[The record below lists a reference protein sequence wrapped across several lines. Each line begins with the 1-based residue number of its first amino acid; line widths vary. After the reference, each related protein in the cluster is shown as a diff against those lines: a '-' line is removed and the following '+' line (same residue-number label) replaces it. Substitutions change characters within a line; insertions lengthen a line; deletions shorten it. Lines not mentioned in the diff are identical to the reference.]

1 MFTVEL
7 DTDEGESV
15 TVTTLDGL
23 GKYRVHGTVITTGDD
38 VRLVMFD
45 DVVYLTQYDDH
56 ENMHSLI
63 LSPQQWYDL
72 VASMQTTEGAYILQH
87 EERK

>member
-23 GKYRVHGTVITTGDD
+23 GKYDD
-38 VRLVMFD
+38 VRLVMFE

>member
-23 GKYRVHGTVITTGDD
+23 GKYDD

-87 EERK
+87 EERN

>member
-23 GKYRVHGTVITTGDD
+23 GKYDD